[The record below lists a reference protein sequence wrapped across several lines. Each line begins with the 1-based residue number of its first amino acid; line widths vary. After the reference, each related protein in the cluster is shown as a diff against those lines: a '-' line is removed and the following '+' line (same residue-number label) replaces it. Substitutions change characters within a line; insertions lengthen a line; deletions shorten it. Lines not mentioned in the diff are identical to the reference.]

1 MENELTPSGNRYQAR
16 LHPEQY
22 CDEFGDADV
31 AALHRAVRYVCDTAV
46 AKLANSDDFPA
57 DWLFEHRWGKGK
69 KDAPATLP
77 NGERLTFVTVGGRT
91 SCIVPALQKKKTPG
105 GGAAAVEEEDAE
117 EEEALA
123 DEPTES
129 KFFEETQKTK
139 KGGKGKKSN
148 GESKADKEL
157 PPSKKAKTSR
167 VKKTV
172 KEEQDNDLPTPD
184 PEKIN
189 KKGKKDVKKGA
200 DKPTPAAP
208 ALGRRRSTRL
218 NGTG

>member
-1 MENELTPSGNRYQAR
+1 MLLPHTRTPVPPG
-16 LHPEQY
+16 
-22 CDEFGDADV
+22 
-31 AALHRAVRYVCDTAV
+31 
-46 AKLANSDDFPA
+46 SDGEPA
-57 DWLFEHRWGKGK
+57 
-69 KDAPATLP
+69 
-77 NGERLTFVTVGGRT
+77 VTVGGRT
-91 SCIVPALQKKKTPG
+91 SCIVPALQKKKKTPG

-148 GESKADKEL
+148 GESIADKEL

-184 PEKIN
+184 PEKIK